1 MGITT
6 IAITS
11 LDYSKQVTSRHV
23 CGMNLFE
30 IADIVI
36 DNCGEL
42 EDSCM
47 QLAGMKQKIAPTST
61 IIGAAIVNC
70 LLIMI
75 VERLLEMG
83 VEPPI
88 FHSANV
94 DGGDAF
100 NEKLITDYRERIFYM
115 K

>member
-1 MGITT
+1 
-6 IAITS
+6 
-11 LDYSKQVTSRHV
+11 
-23 CGMNLFE
+23 
-30 IADIVI
+30 
-36 DNCGEL
+36 
-42 EDSCM
+42 
-47 QLAGMKQKIAPTST
+47 
-61 IIGAAIVNC
+61 
-70 LLIMI
+70 MI